1 LKGIYPRDPPKVS
14 SGRAHTYY
22 HHKDIKFLLHEPL
35 LEKFRSISAYMK
47 KVNKV
52 AHKGQ
57 VDLARRMYARRPI
70 YTLDHLVRERYPHF
84 GDAVADL
91 DDALCTLHLYATLP
105 GDKRYVEPAAS
116 LAAAALTKQWQ
127 FWVAS
132 TRALRKVFLSIKGIY
147 YQAEVDGQDV
157 TWLAPYKFVQSLP
170 EDVDFSVMTTFH
182 EFYEN
187 MLKFTMFKLYHDGG
201 MAYPPHIKQADEEG
215 GAHLGS
221 LKAIALGSAV
231 ASTTQ
236 GATVQPATPAAQL
249 DAALARAAS
258 AASAAGAEGE
268 GSDDGT
274 ADSHGDE
281 AGGPTVASGGDDE
294 DVTLIETFGAE
305 GGEEGGDDAAKAI
318 VAARERK
325 AAQKKFQRL
334 FEGKVFFLG
343 RETPLEPLEFVIA
356 SFGGTVAWEGDS
368 SPMQRGDERITHEII
383 DRPKKPAGASL
394 TREYVQP
401 QWVFDSVNS
410 RICLPTARYEPGS
423 SLPPHLSPFVDDAR
437 EGYIPAYRQE
447 LDTLVAATEGRV
459 VLAAASAAG
468 GAAPSV
474 ALVPGD
480 EEAQHA
486 AELAAEAAGKTYA
499 QAQADGGDSS
509 GDDDDSDD
517 SEEEEEDASPA
528 AGASSTVRKGLG
540 KLGKAPNQF
549 ADRNKFR
556 GGVAGMLGNT
566 QAPSYATGAS
576 ASLPVGADGLV
587 QEDEGISER
596 RELAAAMLSRKKRRQ
611 YDVVQKSLRRSEN
624 HRMRLAAKRQR
635 VDEEGEETLMGF
647 GEEAAP
653 KSAAKTAKR
662 SASNKDVAVARK
674 TRSKK

>member
-1 LKGIYPRDPPKVS
+1 MN

-70 YTLDHLVRERYPHF
+70 YTLDHLVRERYPRF

-105 GDKRYVEPAAS
+105 GDKRYVEPAATV
-116 LAAAALTKQWQ
+116 AAAELMKQWQ

-187 MLKFTMFKLYHDGG
+187 MVKFTMFKLYHDNG
-201 MAYPPHIKQADEEG
+201 MAYPPLIKQAEEEG
-215 GAHLGS
+215 GAHLGA
-221 LKAIALGSAV
+221 LKAVPLGTAAPAASQAAAAL
-231 ASTTQ
+231 
-236 GATVQPATPAAQL
+236 PATPAMAL
-249 DAALARAAS
+249 DQALARAAS
-258 AASAAGAEGE
+258 AASRAGADADAESTA
-268 GSDDGT
+268 SDH
-274 ADSHGDE
+274 SDE
-281 AGGPTVASGGDDE
+281 AGGPTVAAGDDDE

-305 GGEEGGDDAAKAI
+305 GGEEGGDDASKAI
-318 VAARERK
+318 VAAREQK
-325 AAQKKFQRL
+325 AALKKFQRL
-334 FEGKVFFLG
+334 FENKVFFLG

-356 SFGGTVAWEGDS
+356 SFGGTVAWEGEA
-368 SPMQRGDERITHEII
+368 SPMQRDDERITHEVI
-383 DRPKKPAGASL
+383 DRPKKPANAPKN
-394 TREYVQP
+394 REYVQP
-401 QWVFDSVNS
+401 QWVFDSINARMS
-410 RICLPTARYEPGS
+410 LPTGRYGPGVG
-423 SLPPHLSPFVDDAR
+423 LPPHLSPFVDDAR

-447 LDTLVAATEGRV
+447 LDTLVAAAEGRT
-459 VLAAASAAG
+459 LPAAAAAAG
-468 GAAPSV
+468 GGASSGDPTA
-474 ALVPGD
+474 D

-486 AELAAEAAGKTYA
+486 AELAAEAAGKSYADA
-499 QAQADGGDSS
+499 QAG
-509 GDDDDSDD
+509 DD
-517 SEEEEEDASPA
+517 SEEEESDSDADSESEEEDAAA
-528 AGASSTVRKGLG
+528 AGAAADSTVRKGLG
-540 KLGKAPNQF
+540 KLGKAPNKF

-556 GGVAGMLGNT
+556 GGAAGMLGNT

-576 ASLPVGADGLV
+576 ASLPVGKDGLV
-587 QEDEGISER
+587 QEDAGESER

-635 VDEEGEETLMGF
+635 VEEEGEETLMGY
-647 GEEAAP
+647 GDDAAP
-653 KSAAKTAKR
+653 KAAKAKR
-662 SASNKDVAVARK
+662 SGDAKDVAAVRPKRK
-674 TRSKK
+674 TRASKK

>member
-1 LKGIYPRDPPKVS
+1 
-14 SGRAHTYY
+14 
-22 HHKDIKFLLHEPL
+22 
-35 LEKFRSISAYMK
+35 M
-47 KVNKV
+47 

-105 GDKRYVEPAAS
+105 GDKRYVQPAATV
-116 LAAAALTKQWQ
+116 AAAELTKQWQ

-147 YQAEVDGQDV
+147 YQAEVNGQDV

-187 MLKFTMFKLYHDGG
+187 MVKFTMFKLYHDSG
-201 MAYPPHIKQADEEG
+201 MAYPPLIKQAEEEG

-221 LKAIALGSAV
+221 LKAVPLGTAVPTASQTAAAAL
-231 ASTTQ
+231 
-236 GATVQPATPAAQL
+236 PATPAAQL
-249 DAALARAAS
+249 DQALARAAA
-258 AASAAGAEGE
+258 AASRAGSQAEDDAA
-268 GSDDGT
+268 ST
-274 ADSHGDE
+274 TSSHSDE
-281 AGGPTVASGGDDE
+281 AGGPTVAAGADESE

-305 GGEEGGDDAAKAI
+305 GGEEGGDDASKAI
-318 VAARERK
+318 VAAREQK
-325 AAQKKFQRL
+325 AALKKFQRL
-334 FEGKVFFLG
+334 FENKVFFLG

-356 SFGGTVAWEGDS
+356 SFGGTVAWEGEA
-368 SPMQRGDERITHEII
+368 SPMQRDDARITHEVM
-383 DRPKKPAGASL
+383 DRPKKPANAHKN
-394 TREYVQP
+394 REYVQP
-401 QWVFDSVNS
+401 QWVFDSINS
-410 RICLPTARYEPGS
+410 RMCLPTARYAPGA

-447 LDTLVAATEGRV
+447 LDSLVAAAEGRTV
-459 VLAAASAAG
+459 PAASA
-468 GAAPSV
+468 GAVVSSEDPTA
-474 ALVPGD
+474 D

-486 AELAAEAAGKTYA
+486 AELAAELAGKTYA
-499 QAQADGGDSS
+499 EAQAGE
-509 GDDDDSDD
+509 DSDD
-517 SEEEEEDASPA
+517 SEDDDSDVSDSEEDDDEEAEA
-528 AGASSTVRKGLG
+528 AAADSTVRKGLG
-540 KLGKAPNQF
+540 KLGKAPNKF

-556 GGVAGMLGNT
+556 GGAAGMLGNT

-576 ASLPVGADGLV
+576 AALPVGKDGLV
-587 QEDEGISER
+587 QEEEGASER

-635 VDEEGEETLMGF
+635 VEEEGEESLMGY
-647 GEEAAP
+647 GEEATP
-653 KSAAKTAKR
+653 KSAAKAKR
-662 SASNKDVAVARK
+662 GATQKDVAAVRPARK
-674 TRSKK
+674 TRSSKK